1 MGPANNGMAR
11 YCKECEN
18 EIPAGYDICPTCG
31 ALVDGTGNYYDEV
44 DDEEGIGNKRFGFN
58 LRKLKQQR
66 ERRSAYQDEDV
77 TDEKAR
83 GGRTDDTQLRSAGGD
98 GGTVGVGQWLITLL
112 LLCIPLVNIILIIK
126 WAVDK
131 TTLPSKKNFARA
143 QLVMIVL
150 SMMLS
155 ILFMAIMGSVVASA
169 LKGLL
174 GSADGSLAGLFS
186 GTSRGEELTAPSSTM
201 EDLFNTGEEQT
212 PTDIANG
219 DSGAALNALG
229 QSETVSGAQQG
240 GDTGYGDG
248 VTLNG
253 NVSIGNGDQYSAGE
267 GAQNAGVS
275 PNTNPA
281 AAQGVG
287 YDEVIQKLK
296 DTGVSV
302 MQPID
307 SNLQASTG
315 VAVRMT
321 VNNQMYFVFGMKIQN
336 KGAEPITPSTALFV
350 NATQNG
356 TSLVMDN
363 SVLKSEDANAVSTAI
378 PAGSEATVFYSF
390 VVSSPDA
397 DIQVSVESWDFD
409 SKVIIQN
416 YPR

>member
-1 MGPANNGMAR
+1 M
-11 YCKECEN
+11 
-18 EIPAGYDICPTCG
+18 
-31 ALVDGTGNYYDEV
+31 
-44 DDEEGIGNKRFGFN
+44 
-58 LRKLKQQR
+58 
-66 ERRSAYQDEDV
+66 
-77 TDEKAR
+77 
-83 GGRTDDTQLRSAGGD
+83 
-98 GGTVGVGQWLITLL
+98 
-112 LLCIPLVNIILIIK
+112 
-126 WAVDK
+126 
-131 TTLPSKKNFARA
+131 
-143 QLVMIVL
+143 
-150 SMMLS
+150 
-155 ILFMAIMGSVVASA
+155 
-169 LKGLL
+169 
-174 GSADGSLAGLFS
+174 
-186 GTSRGEELTAPSSTM
+186 
-201 EDLFNTGEEQT
+201 
-212 PTDIANG
+212 
-219 DSGAALNALG
+219 
-229 QSETVSGAQQG
+229 
-240 GDTGYGDG
+240 
-248 VTLNG
+248 TLNG

-267 GAQNAGVS
+267 GSHNAGTS
-275 PNTNPA
+275 SNINPA
-281 AAQGVG
+281 ATQSVG
-287 YDEVIQKLK
+287 YDEVIQKLT

-336 KGAEPITPSTALFV
+336 KGAEPMTPSTTLFV